1 MTAGTPE
8 ARTHLE
14 ALEERRQEHGLWP
27 YCPQSRFCSPLRTL
41 TIKKITDPPPL
52 HEYVA
57 VFFLKPLVLFA
68 LIMTGREV
76 QHVNALTALE
86 SL

>member
-1 MTAGTPE
+1 
-8 ARTHLE
+8 
-14 ALEERRQEHGLWP
+14 
-27 YCPQSRFCSPLRTL
+27 
-41 TIKKITDPPPL
+41 
-52 HEYVA
+52 VA

-68 LIMTGREV
+68 LIMAGREV